1 MTPSTSAL
9 NKLVPFLATTDLFMG
24 VEDELLAKIAS
35 AMVIQTY
42 AKGVDILEQGAPANT
57 LFFII
62 SGQVVQIHEHT
73 GAGMEQTVGELSAG
87 HAFGEL
93 SMLLKETQSAT
104 SRAVEETT
112 CALLSAEA
120 FERITTA
127 LPQVALAMAR
137 NMARQLRGAVPL
149 LGFSSTRLQG
159 KAFNPELYGVLPAA
173 VLEQHQMIPLE
184 LEGDTMVVAMTRPN
198 DDTALDMLRQAMPG
212 VRLRPMIC
220 DNAEYD
226 AYLKDIIRPA
236 LGLYSSSNSTS
247 VGSSQAMKIDPR
259 EIKIISSDSAAM
271 RGGGGEVPGEKVIGL
286 FNELIAAAVS
296 QRATAVHIEPGTRAL
311 RVRLRVEGRL
321 IPLSRTLTLGLHV
334 PLISR
339 LKVIANMNISE
350 HKRPQDGQASFRIQ
364 DRIFDMRISIIP
376 TNRGEKAVVRVVD
389 PLAAMMPLQEVV
401 ASSALQEVVRK
412 VVLRPS
418 GGIIVAGPTG
428 AGKTTTLYAM
438 VHERLESTPDQ
449 SAVTLED
456 PVQYTLEGACQTQVG
471 AEEGQSCNEM
481 LRGLLKQDPDVVM
494 ISLLQDVPTAQA
506 ALEAALTGQMVLG
519 GVHAEG
525 AIQALMRLRE
535 LGCQPFLISHAIDL
549 SVSQRL
555 VRRICPSCKEP
566 TTYRDPIR
574 YSLERAE
581 ILAMEE
587 SDKLFRGKGCA
598 QCHNTGFMGRV
609 GVMEMLRLD
618 ESMREAVSQ
627 GVGGKALFDLAVQE
641 HAITTFRQYGAF
653 LLRKGLTAPSEVLRL
668 FGSD

>member
-9 NKLVPFLATTDLFMG
+9 NKLVPFLATTDLFRG
-24 VEDELLAKIAS
+24 VDDELLAKIAS

-42 AKGVDILEQGAPANT
+42 PQGVDILEQGAAADT
-57 LFFII
+57 LYFII

-73 GAGMEQTVGELSAG
+73 GVGMEQTVGELSVG
-87 HAFGEL
+87 QAFGEL
-93 SMLLKETQSAT
+93 SMLLAEAQSAT
-104 SRAVEETT
+104 TRATEETT

-127 LPQVALAMAR
+127 LPQVSMAMAR
-137 NMARQLRGAVPL
+137 NMARQLRSAVPL
-149 LGFSSTRLQG
+149 LGFSSTSLKGRP
-159 KAFNPELYGVLPAA
+159 FNPELYSVLPAA
-173 VLEQHQMIPLE
+173 VLEQHQMVPME

-198 DDTALDMLRQAMPG
+198 DSAAVDLLRQAMPG

-220 DNAEYD
+220 DSNEYD
-226 AYLKDIIRPA
+226 AYLKDVIRPA
-236 LGLYSSSNSTS
+236 LGLFSSSGSTS
-247 VGSSQAMKIDPR
+247 VGTSTGMRIDPR
-259 EIKIISSDSAAM
+259 EIRIISSESPSRRAA
-271 RGGGGEVPGEKVIGL
+271 GGEVPGEKVISL
-286 FNELIAAAVS
+286 FNELIASAVS
-296 QRATAVHIEPGTRAL
+296 QRASAVHIEPGSRAL
-311 RVRLRVEGRL
+311 KVRLRVEGRL
-321 IPLSRTLTLGLHV
+321 IPLSRTLTPGLHV

-339 LKVIANMNISE
+339 LKVIGNMNISE
-350 HKRPQDGQASFRIQ
+350 HRKPQDGQASFRIQ
-364 DRIFDMRISIIP
+364 DRVFDMRIAIIP

-412 VVLRPS
+412 VILRPS

-428 AGKTTTLYAM
+428 AGKATTLYAM
-438 VHERLESTPDQ
+438 VNERLESTPDQ

-471 AEEGQSCNEM
+471 SGEGQSCEEM

-494 ISLLQDVPTAQA
+494 ISLLRDAATAQA

-535 LGCQPFLISHAIDL
+535 LGCQPFLVSHAVDL

-555 VRRICPSCKEP
+555 VRRICPICKEP
-566 TTYRDPIR
+566 TTYRDPVR
-574 YSLERAE
+574 SSLERAE

-587 SDKLFRGKGCA
+587 SDKLFHGKGCA

-618 ESMREAVSQ
+618 ERVREAVSQ
-627 GVGGKALFDLAVQE
+627 GVSGKALFDLAVRE

-653 LLRKGLTAPSEVLRL
+653 LLRKGLTTPSEILRL
-668 FGSD
+668 FGTD